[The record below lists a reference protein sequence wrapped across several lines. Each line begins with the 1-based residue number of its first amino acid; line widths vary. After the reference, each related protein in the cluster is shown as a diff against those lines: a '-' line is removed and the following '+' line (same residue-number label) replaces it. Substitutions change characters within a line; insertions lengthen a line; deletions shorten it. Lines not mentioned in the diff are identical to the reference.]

1 MEAGFGVL
9 GRGIM
14 VALLRQMG
22 TPGLAEGDVEYV
34 REDVLQLFCTFPQ
47 HTTWDVIWTSSLSR
61 VDVREDP
68 LHAVRG
74 QLECL
79 VGGRECPPLC
89 CSVVFNLKP
98 REKGV
103 EVIW

>member
-1 MEAGFGVL
+1 MIHDKPLQAFHDYRGQGYRAVVIHGSRVWRL
-9 GRGIM
+9 GQRYYGG
-14 VALLRQMG
+14 AFETDG
-22 TPGLAEGDVEYV
+22 HPGLAEGDVEYV

-74 QLECL
+74 QLE
-79 VGGRECPPLC
+79 
-89 CSVVFNLKP
+89 
-98 REKGV
+98 
-103 EVIW
+103 